1 MLHPMKIKSL
11 LTLVFL
17 TASLVSFSQ
26 VIEKEVVT
34 TETAHNNITATET
47 SMYDGTESE
56 EAGKYYDLAADY
68 ARKKDTKNAVKY
80 YLKSVKADPG
90 FEEAYDNLGRVYRT
104 MGEYEKAIEC
114 YNKSIEIYPNG
125 EMAHQNLAVVY
136 GIQEKLDKALAQY
149 DILQKISSEN
159 PESYFGAANIYMQQE
174 KFDKA
179 LENANKALE
188 LYIASNS
195 HYIGEA
201 YYLVGLIHYYND
213 DLEEAKKSMQ
223 IAKDK
228 GVKLSSELQQELF
241 EEDATAEEG
250 TSTEKTYKLEKPEDY
265 AQYEED
271 IVAMVDWLANTPT
284 TEKPEVRKQVSAFL
298 LSWLTGSSTVS
309 VELSQKVVTYMD
321 CGECMFLFMGG
332 WAKYSIQSKDNDTFK
347 ASLAGTETA
356 IKFYK
361 NNKKDL
367 GKNKDIEKLIKLQD
381 SNELEGFIRS
391 NMD

>member
-1 MLHPMKIKSL
+1 MKIKSL
-11 LTLVFL
+11 LTLGFV
-17 TASLVSFSQ
+17 TASLFSFSQ

-34 TETAHNNITATET
+34 TETAHNSITATET
-47 SMYDGTESE
+47 GMYDGTESE
-56 EAGKYYDLAADY
+56 EAGEYYDMAVDY

-80 YLKSVKADPG
+80 YLKSIKADPG

-136 GIQEKLDKALAQY
+136 GIQEKLDKALVQY

-228 GVKLSSELQQELF
+228 GTKLSPELEQLIFGEETSE
-241 EEDATAEEG
+241 
-250 TSTEKTYKLEKPEDY
+250 STEKSYILEKPEDY

-284 TEKPEVRKQVSAFL
+284 AEKPEVRKQVSTFL
-298 LSWLTGSSTVS
+298 LQWLTGSPTVS
-309 VELSQKVVTYMD
+309 VELSTKIVTYMD

-332 WAKYSIQSKDNDTFK
+332 WAKYSIQSEDNDTFK
-347 ASLAGTETA
+347 ASLAGTELA
-356 IKFYK
+356 IQFYK

-367 GKNKDIEKLIKLQD
+367 GKNKDLEKLITLQD
-381 SNELEGFIRS
+381 SNELEDFIRS
-391 NMD
+391 NME

>member
-1 MLHPMKIKSL
+1 MKIKSL
-11 LTLVFL
+11 LTLGFL

-26 VIEKEVVT
+26 VIEKDVVT
-34 TETAHNNITATET
+34 TETTQNNITSTET
-47 SMYDGTESE
+47 GMYDGTESK
-56 EAGKYYDLAADY
+56 EAGEYYDMAADY
-68 ARKKDTKNAVKY
+68 ARNKDTKNAVKY
-80 YLKSVKADPG
+80 YLKSIKADPG

-104 MGEYEKAIEC
+104 LGEYEKAIEC

-149 DILQKISSEN
+149 DILQKISAEN
-159 PESYFGAANIYMQQE
+159 PESYFGAANIYMRQE

-213 DLEEAKKSMQ
+213 DLEESKKHMTL
-223 IAKDK
+223 AKDK
-228 GVKLSSELQQELF
+228 GVKISPELQQEIF
-241 EEDATAEEG
+241 GEAASSEEG

-298 LSWLTGSSTVS
+298 LSWLTGSPTVT
-309 VELSQKVVTYMD
+309 VELSANIVTYMD

-332 WAKYSIQSKDNDTFK
+332 WAKYAIQAKDNDTFK
-347 ASLAGTETA
+347 ASLAGTETV
-356 IKFYK
+356 IQFYTT
-361 NNKKDL
+361 NKKDI

-381 SNELEGFIRS
+381 SNELESFIRS
-391 NMD
+391 NID